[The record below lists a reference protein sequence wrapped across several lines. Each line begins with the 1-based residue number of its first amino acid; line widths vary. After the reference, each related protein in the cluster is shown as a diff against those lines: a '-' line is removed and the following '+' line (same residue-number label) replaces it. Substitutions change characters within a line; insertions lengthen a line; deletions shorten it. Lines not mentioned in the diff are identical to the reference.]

1 MKPARDMHPLA
12 RAGRNLVLKTT
23 GEVLARI
30 SFFLLFIYAA
40 RILGAEEF
48 GIYSYAATLA
58 ALALVGM
65 DLGLNMLFVRDGA
78 QEPEAVGG
86 YAGTMLV
93 LKLVLAAL
101 VVVALMAFCLVK
113 GHAQD
118 QIALIL
124 AVTLV
129 QILWGLSEL
138 GVAGLN
144 ALERMDQEALVKS
157 TGRLAALI
165 FAGGLLFWGAGLW
178 GLVAGL
184 IIANLWAAGL
194 SLWLLKKRAG
204 FSLRLERGFLAYLLK
219 EALPLA
225 LSNIFILVF
234 VRVDIVMLEIMDRS
248 FAEIGWYAAGVRVI
262 DGVGM
267 VPILVSGASLPVLAS
282 LAKKD
287 MKAAAKLYSQA
298 QRLLL
303 ILGLPAAVGLW
314 VVREQVALGVYGPE
328 FAETARA
335 FLWLAPVMAFLFIN
349 FLQLNSLTALGKQR
363 LCALATGLCVLVNV
377 GLNLWLI
384 PAYGFMGAAAATLLT
399 EIVLFGLCAWFIHR
413 SIGAS
418 GLLERAWRPALAALI
433 MGLCLHWL
441 TDWPLAA
448 LLALGLVLYTIALLA
463 MRGLTIGELRD
474 LRQIVRSPGAIEN
487 SSETAGHEG
496 ESRHQSGA

>member
-1 MKPARDMHPLA
+1 LRPAGDMHPLA

-30 SFFLLFIYAA
+30 SFFFLFIYAA
-40 RILGAEEF
+40 RMLGAEEF
-48 GIYSYAATLA
+48 GIFSYAATLA

-78 QEPEAVGG
+78 QKPSAVGG
-86 YAGTMLV
+86 YAGTMLA
-93 LKLVLAAL
+93 LKLGLAAL
-101 VVVALMAFCLVK
+101 VMVALLVFCLAK

-118 QIALIL
+118 QIGLIL

-165 FAGGLLFWGAGLW
+165 FAGGLLYWGAGLW

-184 IIANLWAAGL
+184 ILANLYAAGL
-194 SLWLLKKRAG
+194 SLWLLKTRAG
-204 FSLRLERGFLAYLLK
+204 FSLRMERGFLVYLLK

-225 LSNIFILVF
+225 LTNVFVLVF
-234 VRVDIVMLEIMDRS
+234 VRVDIVMLELMGRS
-248 FAEIGWYAAGVRVI
+248 FTEIGWYAAGVRVI

-267 VPILVSGASLPVLAS
+267 VPIMVAGASLPVLAS

-287 MKAAAKLYSQA
+287 TKATAKLYSQA
-298 QRLLL
+298 QRFLL
-303 ILGLPAAVGLW
+303 ILCLPAAMGLW
-314 VVREQVALGVYGPE
+314 VVRDQVALTVYGQE

-335 FLWLAPVMAFLFIN
+335 FLWLAPVLAFLFIN
-349 FLQLNSLTALGKQR
+349 YLQLNSLTALGKQK

-384 PAYGFMGAAAATLLT
+384 PSHGFMGAAAATLLT
-399 EIVLFGLCAWFIHR
+399 EIVLFAFCAWFIHH

-418 GLLERAWRPALAALI
+418 GLAERAWRPALAALI
-433 MGLCLHWL
+433 MGLSLYWL
-441 TDWPLAA
+441 THWPLVA
-448 LLALGLVLYTIALLA
+448 LLALGLATYAIALLA
-463 MRGLTIGELRD
+463 LRGLTMSELRD
-474 LRQIVRSPGAIEN
+474 LRHIMRSPDAL
-487 SSETAGHEG
+487 EG
-496 ESRHQSGA
+496 GSGPQHQSGA